1 MSRAFLKFV
10 RLRRN
15 FFCDKIFQT
24 LLEGTLLKKAAAFIL
39 IICMALLCAAPQSA
53 LADSSGLCYIALN
66 EAFADGAL
74 AYFSGSTVYVPI
86 NCFADF
92 RLYTSYHAA
101 DDTAT
106 LFNSSKQI
114 FFELDTGQT
123 YDGNDNYYNTSAIRR
138 NGEVYVPL
146 AFVCSQFGFSYS
158 IIEGIGYGDVCRIKD
173 SSYILADSQFL
184 TAAESLMRSLY
195 EQYSGGGTGT
205 PGNEDPVEVGD
216 ADNPVYLSFQGLP
229 SDTLIDALL
238 QYGMPAG
245 FFLTAEDIR
254 TSPETVRR
262 LVAEGFS
269 VGALLGGEPLAEY
282 EEFSSLLFEAARVK
296 TLLVSA
302 ASAEY
307 EEDVG
312 GMAATAGLVY
322 WDYDVDG
329 VQGGAGISYAS
340 MVTAYIEFRPE
351 RADVRIQC
359 GERTDSCI
367 ASVLLFLQENSYT
380 VRAPNEVE
388 AK

>member
-1 MSRAFLKFV
+1 
-10 RLRRN
+10 
-15 FFCDKIFQT
+15 
-24 LLEGTLLKKAAAFIL
+24 
-39 IICMALLCAAPQSA
+39 
-53 LADSSGLCYIALN
+53 
-66 EAFADGAL
+66 
-74 AYFSGSTVYVPI
+74 
-86 NCFADF
+86 
-92 RLYTSYHAA
+92 
-101 DDTAT
+101 
-106 LFNSSKQI
+106 
-114 FFELDTGQT
+114 
-123 YDGNDNYYNTSAIRR
+123 
-138 NGEVYVPL
+138 
-146 AFVCSQFGFSYS
+146 
-158 IIEGIGYGDVCRIKD
+158 
-173 SSYILADSQFL
+173 
-184 TAAESLMRSLY
+184 
-195 EQYSGGGTGT
+195 
-205 PGNEDPVEVGD
+205 
-216 ADNPVYLSFQGLP
+216 
-229 SDTLIDALL
+229 
-238 QYGMPAG
+238 MPAG
-245 FFLTAEDIR
+245 FFLRAEDIR

-302 ASAEY
+302 ESAEY